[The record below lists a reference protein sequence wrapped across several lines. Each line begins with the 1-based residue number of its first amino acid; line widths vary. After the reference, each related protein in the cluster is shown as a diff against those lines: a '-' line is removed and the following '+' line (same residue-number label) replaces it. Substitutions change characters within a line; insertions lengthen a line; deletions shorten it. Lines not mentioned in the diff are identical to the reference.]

1 MYLLLVAVKQPD
13 LERRYRDHVYE
24 LVGRNDSYE
33 DAMQQAVGGEFD
45 AIGQMELDLLI
56 SVGLSADGFLI
67 DVGCGSGRLAAPLA
81 SYLRGDYLG
90 TDVVPTLLDH
100 ARGLVQ
106 RPEWRFEL
114 SSDLTIPAQS
124 GTADIVCFFS
134 VFTHLPH
141 EDTYHYLQEARRVLR
156 PGGRV
161 VFSFLEFAVK
171 SHWTV
176 FEADLQARGEPH
188 PLNQFISRDGIEAW
202 ADHLGFEVEN
212 VWAGDEPYIP
222 LSKPIDMNGTSFDTL
237 GTFGQSAAV
246 LRG

>member
-1 MYLLLVAVKQPD
+1 MGDLRPD
-13 LERRYRDHVYE
+13 SQRQYRDHVQRLKE
-24 LVGRNDSYE
+24 RTE
-33 DAMQQAVGGEFD
+33 DHTVAMQQAVGGEFD

-56 SVGLSADGFLI
+56 SVGLPADGCLI

-90 TDVVPTLLDH
+90 IDVVPELLDH

-106 RPEWRFEL
+106 RPEWRFEMCA
-114 SSDLTIPAQS
+114 DFIIPAQS
-124 GTADIVCFFS
+124 DTADMVCFFS

-141 EDTYHYLQEARRVLR
+141 ENTYQYLQEAHRVLR

-161 VFSFLEFAVK
+161 VFSFLEFAVTT
-171 SHWTV
+171 HWSV

-222 LSKPIDMNGTSFDTL
+222 LSQPIDLSGIRFEKL
-237 GTFGQSAAV
+237 GSFGQSAAV
-246 LRG
+246 LRS